1 MRRIFLGKPL
11 HWGLLAILIVGGW
24 LMGHAKLHVIG
35 FNLFTIILLAVSAA
49 VVAVVLMTSKPDE
62 QITRD
67 PLEQDED

>member
-1 MRRIFLGKPL
+1 MRRIFLGKLL
-11 HWGLLAILIVGGW
+11 HWGLVGSLIVGGW
-24 LMGHAKLHVIG
+24 LMGRAKLHVIE

-49 VVAVVLMTSKPDE
+49 VVAAVLMSSKPDE

>member
-1 MRRIFLGKPL
+1 MRRIFLGKLL
-11 HWGLLAILIVGGW
+11 HWGLVAILIVGGW
-24 LMGHAKLHVIG
+24 LMGRAKLHVIE
-35 FNLFTIILLAVSAA
+35 FNLFTIVLLAVAAA

>member
-1 MRRIFLGKPL
+1 MRRKFLGRPL
-11 HWGLLAILIVGGW
+11 HWGLLALLIIGGW

-35 FNLFTIILLAVSAA
+35 CNQFTLSLLSVSAA

-67 PLEQDED
+67 QLEYDED

>member
-11 HWGLLAILIVGGW
+11 HWGLLVILIVGGW

-49 VVAVVLMTSKPDE
+49 VVAVVLMTSTPDE
-62 QITRD
+62 PVTRD
-67 PLEQDED
+67 PLEYDED

>member
-11 HWGLLAILIVGGW
+11 HWGLLVILIIGGW
-24 LMGHAKLHVIG
+24 LMGNAKLHVIG